1 MSGALFDRLGEG
13 RFGPTENSLGP
24 WGQDLLHGGPVG
36 ALLAHELFATATEGE
51 WFPARFTLDLMRP
64 ISMAP
69 LEITSTVLRAG
80 RKAEL
85 VSADCRSGDALAARA
100 SLQLIASS
108 VLPVGGDTPAKHWTQ
123 SKKPTSPESTP
134 RTWPLNPTGVT
145 TFHHASVEHHAREG
159 ALTSLGPE
167 SDWIRVTCD
176 LLPDTQLAPFER
188 VICAADFSNGVS
200 SSLPF
205 EDYTYIN
212 ADLTVYVF
220 RLPVDEWVMIDAI
233 THSGDQG
240 VGLAESALYD
250 REGLLGRTCQSL
262 VISAR

>member
-1 MSGALFDRLGEG
+1 M
-13 RFGPTENSLGP
+13 P
-24 WGQDLLHGGPVG
+24 
-36 ALLAHELFATATEGE
+36 
-51 WFPARFTLDLMRP
+51 
-64 ISMAP
+64 
-69 LEITSTVLRAG
+69 
-80 RKAEL
+80 
-85 VSADCRSGDALAARA
+85 
-100 SLQLIASS
+100 
-108 VLPVGGDTPAKHWTQ
+108 
-123 SKKPTSPESTP
+123 
-134 RTWPLNPTGVT
+134 
-145 TFHHASVEHHAREG
+145 REG

-176 LLPDTQLAPFER
+176 LLPDKQLAPFER